1 MTRRRRPTP
10 EDLALWRRATRDVAP
25 MLPQPQPTEPDPAP
39 PKKPSQP
46 EETAK
51 RRTAAARPASR
62 PPPRTETGDAPL
74 TGRVIPGL
82 DQRSADR
89 LRQGR
94 IEIEARIDLH
104 GMRQAEAHHALAAF
118 VDHNHRHG
126 RRMLLVIT
134 GKGALAE
141 GRGVLRSQVPRWLS
155 DPPLRDKVLAQY
167 PARQKDGGDGALYV
181 LLKRRRVP

>member
-10 EDLALWRRATRDVAP
+10 EDLALWRHATRDVAP
-25 MLPQPQPTEPDPAP
+25 MLPQPPPAEADSTP
-39 PKKPSQP
+39 PKPLTQRT
-46 EETAK
+46 ETAK
-51 RRTAAARPASR
+51 RKAAAAGPAIR
-62 PPPRTETGDAPL
+62 PPPSDPGVAPL

-94 IEIEARIDLH
+94 TEIQARIDLH
-104 GMRQAEAHHALAAF
+104 GMRQAEAHHALAGF

-134 GKGALAE
+134 GKGSLGE
-141 GRGVLRSQVPRWLS
+141 GRGVLRFQVPRWLS
-155 DPPLRDKVLAQY
+155 DPPLRDKVLAIY

>member
-10 EDLALWRRATRDVAP
+10 EDLALWRHATRDVAP
-25 MLPQPQPTEPDPAP
+25 MAPLPPAAEPDPAP
-39 PKKPSQP
+39 PKKPAQQA
-46 EETAK
+46 EAAK
-51 RRTAAARPASR
+51 RKAAARPATQ
-62 PPPRTETGDAPL
+62 PPPRAVTGEAPL

-94 IEIEARIDLH
+94 TEIQARIDLH

-134 GKGALAE
+134 GKGSLGE

-155 DPPLRDKVLAQY
+155 ELPIRDKVLAHY

>member
-10 EDLALWRRATRDVAP
+10 EDLALWRHATRNVAP
-25 MLPQPQPTEPDPAP
+25 MAPQPLPAEQDPATPKKPAQPAEAAKRKTAATRPAAPQPQHHKPGDP
-39 PKKPSQP
+39 
-46 EETAK
+46 
-51 RRTAAARPASR
+51 
-62 PPPRTETGDAPL
+62 PL

-94 IEIEARIDLH
+94 TEIQARIDLH

-134 GKGALAE
+134 GKGSLGE

-155 DPPLRDKVLAQY
+155 DPPMRDKVLAHY